1 MENLRETSVSQGFS
15 WFLNE
20 IILLVSPLGSQS
32 TQHIFI
38 INTTYLHVIHVL
50 SQMPY

>member
-1 MENLRETSVSQGFS
+1 MENLPETSVSQGFS
-15 WFLNE
+15 LFLNE

-32 TQHIFI
+32 TQYIFI
-38 INTTYLHVIHVL
+38 INTAHLHVVHVL